1 MRPPTEKLE
10 VKTFICVN
18 RHGHHN
24 GTQNPKTT
32 QKNNK
37 MSITDSTKKRE
48 LTHVLAKDKR
58 FLLHIRYLPCY
69 SYIIKSGRSLGGDI
83 GKKTST

>member
-10 VKTFICVN
+10 VKTLFCEN
-18 RHGHHN
+18 RNGHHN
-24 GTQNPKTT
+24 GTQNAKAT
-32 QKNNK
+32 QKTNK
-37 MSITDSTKKRE
+37 MSNTDSTKKRE